1 MPQPSSSRAA
11 FTLIELLVVIAIIAI
26 LAAILFPVFAQAR
39 ENARKT
45 VCVSN
50 EKQIG
55 TATALYYHDYD
66 ERFCAQPVE
75 ASAIQEAGGD
85 SWNYY
90 NALFPYLKNKQV
102 WLCPDD
108 VANTNPVLKVEP
120 PNMGYHFN
128 GNIIMGS
135 VSMPKAAMLAE
146 IQAPSNLVLMRESGV
161 GTVYNRAYLRPYP
174 GQCDDTIG
182 WTPPPGSQ
190 NRFPHRNGINL
201 LITDTHVK
209 WYLPSSSL
217 FLSQFP
223 NDTGASTLTL
233 HPGAAYCQ

>member
-1 MPQPSSSRAA
+1 MPRHSFSRHA

-55 TATALYYHDYD
+55 TATAMYWHDYD
-66 ERFCAQPVE
+66 ERFAAQPVE
-75 ASAIQEAGGD
+75 ASLIQEAAGGD
-85 SWNYY
+85 AWNYY
-90 NALFPYLKNKQV
+90 NASFPYLKNKQV

-108 VANTNPVLKVEP
+108 VANTNPVLKVAA

-128 GNIIMGS
+128 GNVIT
-135 VSMPKAAMLAE
+135 PKGVALAA
-146 IQAPSNLVLMRESGV
+146 IQSPSGLMLMRESGV

-174 GQCDDTIG
+174 GDCDDTIG
-182 WTPPPGSQ
+182 WAPPPGSPYK
-190 NRFPHRNGINL
+190 FPHRNGINL
-201 LITDTHVK
+201 LIADSHVK
-209 WYLPSSSL
+209 WYIPESSFS
-217 FLSQFP
+217 LSQFP
-223 NDTGASTLTL
+223 GDNGSSTKVL
-233 HPGAAYCQ
+233 HPGTTYCK